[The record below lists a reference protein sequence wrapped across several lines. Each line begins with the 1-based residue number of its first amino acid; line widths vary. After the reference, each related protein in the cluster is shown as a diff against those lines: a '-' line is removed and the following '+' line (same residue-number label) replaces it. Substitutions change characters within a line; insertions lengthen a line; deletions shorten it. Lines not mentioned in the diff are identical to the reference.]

1 VPLAEGDVV
10 DAGPA
15 PPDGDGEGSGVVT
28 PDAADEAE
36 TRPTSPADEPDE
48 PNELLDALTEAWT
61 AARTEGGDGTEKPVP
76 NAEGWSIYWTE
87 RPGGTYR
94 DRYVR
99 APDDTIFR
107 SLTQIRHVVEL
118 RRDVVGGGQPASD
131 VDQADAPAGDDLADA
146 NVVAEDVIVD
156 TPTPTGDNRADV
168 AVGQKLS
175 VCWETMPDGGL
186 RVLLHGVEPE
196 GTLQWFEAEVKEAG
210 LGRDGYT
217 LFYPVDEKTF
227 NRQTLNGEGRIV
239 YTLVE

>member
-1 VPLAEGDVV
+1 MQA
-10 DAGPA
+10 
-15 PPDGDGEGSGVVT
+15 
-28 PDAADEAE
+28 
-36 TRPTSPADEPDE
+36 
-48 PNELLDALTEAWT
+48 
-61 AARTEGGDGTEKPVP
+61 
-76 NAEGWSIYWTE
+76 SI
-87 RPGGTYR
+87 GC
-94 DRYVR
+94 
-99 APDDTIFR
+99 
-107 SLTQIRHVVEL
+107 S
-118 RRDVVGGGQPASD
+118 DVVGHTLTLSFWPT
-131 VDQADAPAGDDLADA
+131 
-146 NVVAEDVIVD
+146 AEDVIVD